1 MALALTFA
9 LGTVQVA
16 DAKRKF
22 KVPAALKDKSKE
34 LDDFDPDQKFKLP
47 NGKTVSAQDLVDMA
61 GDPDNADTVK
71 KLGDQDLGVCR
82 AKARRTPS

>member
-47 NGKTVSAQDLVDMA
+47 NGKTVSAQELVDMA